1 MILRT
6 SALLLGEYFLLLFLS
21 LIDGVS
27 DNLCLRPSIISSTSP
42 SVTSYTKHLF
52 ELKLLL
58 LIIRCLLLGES
69 LFGLLFMLSVL
80 YCFHFSLAELLAGKH
95 FRRSSSERRWAM
107 QIYAYYVMPSR
118 KLSDVLVLTLNSS
131 QRLPS
136 CIFKKKIF
144 FTARA
149 VDTVL
154 SRSRVYSFFLIQP
167 FRASLTWLSVGFSAT
182 ELESGDQRSEFLLL
196 PVHATVR
203 LLKDRLSHSLRG
215 DAFLVGPHIGTV
227 RHRPI
232 SSQAFPLMRE

>member
-1 MILRT
+1 MRIIIRIIVHVISIILL
-6 SALLLGEYFLLLFLS
+6 SLFLGRAS
-21 LIDGVS
+21 GWQTFQAFVIRTEMG
-27 DNLCLRPSIISSTSP
+27 NANICILCDAVKKVERRVGAHTE
-42 SVTSYTKHLF
+42 F
-52 ELKLLL
+52 
-58 LIIRCLLLGES
+58 
-69 LFGLLFMLSVL
+69 
-80 YCFHFSLAELLAGKH
+80 FSKTAELH
-95 FRRSSSERRWAM
+95 F
-107 QIYAYYVMPSR
+107 Q
-118 KLSDVLVLTLNSS
+118 
-131 QRLPS
+131 
-136 CIFKKKIF
+136 KKIF

-232 SSQAFPLMRE
+232 SFQAFPLMRE